1 MSFRCEE
8 GTDVWL
14 NSNKDHPDTESVF
27 SKNYNSILSDPP
39 GTSIVWHGEY
49 PGQKN
54 PRFGE
59 KITHAH
65 SSTITTGHSYTV
77 GAHRQYSHSDK
88 GHRKLLVRIIGLELV
103 TDTFSL
109 TKPYCK
115 VQLANSPHKRTNAC
129 SPCGQDWNQDLYFDL
144 SENLNDHSIN
154 IHVCDEGSTDLVL
167 DAKINIEQIFK
178 KNNLH
183 GLYAIFDCNKTHAGR
198 IRVLMVYPADEN
210 SPDLNK
216 EITSSLASTN

>member
-8 GTDVWL
+8 GTEVWV

-27 SKNYNSILSDPP
+27 SRNYNSIVSDPP
-39 GTSIVWHGEY
+39 GTSIVCHGEY

-65 SSTITTGHSYTV
+65 SSAITMGHSNNI
-77 GAHRQYSHSDK
+77 GSHRQHSHSDK
-88 GHRKLLVRIIGLELV
+88 SHGKLLVRIIGLELV

-109 TKPYCK
+109 AKPYCK
-115 VQLANSPHKRTNAC
+115 VQLANSPHKRTNTC
-129 SPCGQDWNQDLYFDL
+129 SPCGRDWNQDLYFEL

-154 IHVCDEGSTDLVL
+154 IQVCDEGSTDLVL
-167 DAKINIEQIFK
+167 DAKINIEQIFM

-183 GLYAIFDCNKTHAGR
+183 GLYSIFDRNKIHAGR
-198 IRVLMVYPADEN
+198 LRVLMVYPADEN
-210 SPDLNK
+210 SSDLNK
-216 EITSSLASTN
+216 EITSNLASTN